1 MPSTATTMRSS
12 LIRMYV
18 IQGGR
23 AFVYGCTSILYGA
36 AFAEQHFPSW
46 LVGLLFTLMLL
57 GMGGMNLLAGTLEHW
72 MPRRLLYST
81 FLGILAI
88 AGLLIGIVPN
98 PWVIGIL
105 ALLGVLST
113 DANDS
118 GPLTTLEQSMIA
130 EVPTAAR
137 VGLYSVYNAIAY
149 GSGAIGAGLAA
160 LIGLLETAHVVHVA
174 YARWL
179 LILSLFGI
187 VAFLISRGLD
197 AKCDGNRSADR
208 PRGVRESRNNVRMI
222 AALFALDAF
231 GGGFI
236 AQSFLV
242 YWFTIRFGVH
252 VDVMGVVILAAGA
265 LQAFSSWAAGWLGT
279 RFGLL
284 NTMVFSHIP
293 SNLFLLG
300 IAIAPSFPVA
310 LVLLLARYALSQ
322 MDVPTRQAYVAAL
335 VTPEERTAANAMTN
349 TSRYAVR
356 PIGPVVS
363 GAVMHLIP
371 GAPFFFSGGIKLVYD
386 GVIYAVFRKVPLREE
401 HGQGGTQ

>member
-1 MPSTATTMRSS
+1 MPNTDTTMRGS
-12 LIRMYV
+12 LIRMYA

-36 AFAEQHFPSW
+36 AFAQQHFPSW
-46 LVGLLFTLMLL
+46 LVGLLFTLMLI
-57 GMGGMNLLAGTLEHW
+57 GMGGMNLLAGRLEHW
-72 MPRRLLYST
+72 VPRRLLYSI
-81 FLGILAI
+81 FLAILAC
-88 AGLLIGIVPN
+88 AGLLVGIFPN
-98 PWVIGIL
+98 PWVIGVL

-137 VGLYSVYNAIAY
+137 VGLYSMYNAIAY
-149 GSGAIGAGLAA
+149 GSGAIGAGIAA
-160 LIGLLETAHVVHVA
+160 LIGLLETTHAVHVP

-179 LILSLFGI
+179 LILAVFGI
-187 VAFLISRGLD
+187 ASFFVSRGLD
-197 AKCDGNRSADR
+197 AQCDGSRTADR
-208 PRGVRESRNNVRMI
+208 PRGVRESKKNVRTL

-242 YWFTIRFGVH
+242 YWFTVRYGIH
-252 VDVMGVVILAAGA
+252 IDVMGVVILAAGG
-265 LQAFSSWAAGWLGT
+265 LQAFSAWAAGFLGT

-300 IAIAPSFPVA
+300 IAVAPSFPIA
-310 LVLLLARYALSQ
+310 LVLLLGRYALSQ
-322 MDVPTRQAYVAAL
+322 MDVPTRQAYVASL
-335 VTPEERTAANAMTN
+335 VTPSERTAANAMTN

-386 GVIYAVFRKVPLREE
+386 FVIYGVFRNVPLREE
-401 HGQGGTQ
+401 HGQGGTK

>member
-1 MPSTATTMRSS
+1 MTTSDVTLRSS
-12 LIRMYV
+12 LIRMYI

-36 AFAEQHFPSW
+36 AFAQQHFPSW

-57 GMGGMNLLAGTLEHW
+57 GMGGMNLLAGRLERW
-72 MPRRLLYST
+72 IPRRLLYST
-81 FLGILAI
+81 YLGILAV
-88 AGLLIGIVPN
+88 AGLLVGIVPN

-137 VGLYSVYNAIAY
+137 VGLYSMYNAIAY
-149 GSGAIGAGLAA
+149 GSGAIGAGCAA
-160 LIGLLETAHVVHVA
+160 LIGLLETTHVVHVP

-179 LILSLFGI
+179 LILCGFGI
-187 VAFLISRGLD
+187 VAFFIARGIDPL
-197 AKCDGNRSADR
+197 CDGSRSSDSL
-208 PRGVRESRNNVRMI
+208 RGVRESKKNVRTI

-242 YWFTIRFGVH
+242 YWFTVRFGIH
-252 VDVMGVVILAAGA
+252 IDVMGVVILIAGG
-265 LQAFSSWAAGWLGT
+265 LQAFSAWAAGWLGS

-293 SNLFLLG
+293 SNIFLLG
-300 IAIAPSFPVA
+300 IAVAPSFPIA

-335 VTPEERTAANAMTN
+335 VTPQERTAANAMTN
-349 TSRYAVR
+349 TARYAVR
-356 PIGPVVS
+356 PVGPVVS
-363 GAVMHLIP
+363 GAVLHLIP
-371 GAPFFFSGGIKLVYD
+371 GAPFFFSGGIKLLYD
-386 GVIYAVFRKVPLREE
+386 VVIYGVFRKVPLREE
-401 HGQGGTQ
+401 HGQGGTE